1 MRYKKRKK
9 AASQTISVSIIV
21 VCVLAVLMILA
32 SSKVFSVRSIMV
44 VGNRALLQEEV
55 ITQSGVKLG
64 DNVLALTSDMLRE
77 RLEKNRYIEYL
88 GHGFDYRGTLTLRIN
103 ERLGMAVVNVLG
115 LYYVM
120 DEAGMVLECVGSA
133 YPTHVAGPQ
142 VTGFTMDMNSR
153 VTEGERLPVQDK
165 RQIEEMGFVISAL
178 DDTNLLSRA
187 SELSVKN
194 LDNLYVM
201 TADGAKIEL
210 GDSSGLATKLLIA
223 REVLSLR
230 ESAGDLK
237 GAKIDV
243 SGGKN
248 AHYIPAMLPT
258 PTPVPTA
265 TPTAA
270 PSATPE
276 N

>member
-9 AASQTISVSIIV
+9 AASQTISVTIIV
-21 VCVLAVLMILA
+21 VCALSFLIVLA
-32 SSKVFSVRSIMV
+32 SSKIFSVRDIMV
-44 VGNRALLQEEV
+44 VGNRNLLSEEV

-64 DNVLALTSDMLRE
+64 DNVLGLTAASLRE
-77 RLEKNRYIEYL
+77 KLEQNRYIEYL

-133 YPTHVAGPQ
+133 YPMHVAGPQ
-142 VTGFTMDMNSR
+142 VTGLVMDMNSR
-153 VTEGERLPVQDK
+153 VTVGEMLPVQDK
-165 RQIEEMGFVISAL
+165 RQISEMGFVIGAL
-178 DDTNLLSRA
+178 DETNQLARA

-201 TADGAKIEL
+201 TSDGAKIEL
-210 GDSSGLATKLLIA
+210 GDSSGLITKLLIA
-223 REVLSLR
+223 REVLALR
-230 ESAGDLK
+230 EPAGDLK

-243 SGGKN
+243 SGGQN
-248 AHYIPAMLPT
+248 AHYIPAVLPT
-258 PTPVPTA
+258 ITPVPTA
-265 TPTAA
+265 TPTVA
-270 PSATPE
+270 PSVTPKQ
-276 N
+276 

>member
-9 AASQTISVSIIV
+9 AASQTFSAAIVV
-21 VCVLAVLMILA
+21 VCVLSLLIVLA
-32 SSKVFSVRSIMV
+32 CSKVFSVRNIMV
-44 VGNRALLQEEV
+44 VGNRNLLQEEV

-64 DNVLALTSDMLRE
+64 DNVLGITGPMLRQQ
-77 RLEKNRYIEYL
+77 LEKNRYIEYL
-88 GHGFDYRGTLTLRIN
+88 GHEFDYRGTLIIRIN

-120 DEAGMVLECVGSA
+120 DEAGMVLEVVGSA
-133 YPTHVAGPQ
+133 YPLHVAGPQ
-142 VTGFTMDMNSR
+142 VSGLVLDVNSR
-153 VTEGERLPVQDK
+153 MAVGEMIPVQDK
-165 RQIEEMGFVISAL
+165 RQITEMGYVLAAL
-178 DDTNLLSRA
+178 DETNLLSRA

-201 TADGAKIEL
+201 TADSAKIEL
-210 GDSSGLATKLLIA
+210 GDSSGLTTKLLIA
-223 REVLSLR
+223 REVLTLR

-248 AHYIPAMLPT
+248 AHYIPAVLPT
-258 PTPVPTA
+258 VTPVPTA
-265 TPTAA
+265 TPTIA
-270 PSATPE
+270 PSMTPAR
-276 N
+276 

>member
-1 MRYKKRKK
+1 MMS
-9 AASQTISVSIIV
+9 AAIIV
-21 VCVLAVLMILA
+21 VCVLSVLIVLA
-32 SSKVFSVRSIMV
+32 CSKVFSVRNTMV
-44 VGNRALLQEEV
+44 VGNRNLLQEEV

-64 DNVLALTSDMLRE
+64 DNVLGITRSMLKE

-88 GHGFDYRGTLTLRIN
+88 GHEFDYRGTLTICIN

-120 DEAGMVLECVGSA
+120 DEAGMVLECVGST

-142 VTGFTMDMNSR
+142 VTGLVMDMNSR
-153 VTEGERLPVQDK
+153 VMVGEMIPVQDR
-165 RQIEEMGFVISAL
+165 RQIAEMGFVLAAL
-178 DDTNLLSRA
+178 DEVNLLSRA

-201 TADGAKIEL
+201 TSDGAKIEL
-210 GDSSGLATKLLIA
+210 GDSSSLVTKLLIA

-230 ESAGDLK
+230 EPAGDLK

-243 SGGKN
+243 SGGRN
-248 AHYIPAMLPT
+248 AHYIPAVLPT
-258 PTPVPTA
+258 VTPVPTA
-265 TPTAA
+265 TPTIA
-270 PSATPE
+270 PSMTPAR
-276 N
+276 